1 MNDIRIALIEDHDV
15 VRIGLRTVLQSQD
28 GIQVVGEA
36 TNGQQ
41 GIMLLQTTP
50 VDVALVDVGLP
61 GIDGIELTQ
70 RFRQFQLEQSQKEEM
85 QFQENPVGGS
95 EQQNP
100 PKRVR
105 TKVLMLT
112 MLGNEETVLAS
123 FAAGAD
129 SYCMKDIAM
138 EQLIEAIRLTHS
150 GNAWIDPLIASIVLR
165 QMKQGMV
172 VLPEKHTIEIRSV
185 EPEYEQVLAADPVT
199 DREREVLELIVA
211 GCTNVVIAERL
222 YITVGTVKT
231 HVRNILSK
239 LCADDRTEAAVR
251 ALRSGIIS

>member
-15 VRIGLRTVLQSQD
+15 VRIGLRTVLQNQV
-28 GIQVVGEA
+28 GIEVVGEA

-41 GIMLLQTTP
+41 GLILLQTTP
-50 VDVALVDVGLP
+50 VDVALVDIGLP
-61 GIDGIELTQ
+61 GMDGIELTQ
-70 RFRQFQLEQSQKEEM
+70 RFRQFQLEQSQKEEL
-85 QFQENPVGGS
+85 QLLETRLGENS
-95 EQQNP
+95 EAPSQ
-100 PKRVR
+100 RVK
-105 TKVLMLT
+105 TKVLVLT

-150 GNAWIDPLIASIVLR
+150 GNAWIDPLIANVVLQ

-172 VLPEKHTIEIRSV
+172 VPAEKNTIEIRSV
-185 EPEYEQVLAADPVT
+185 EPEYEQVLEADPVT